1 MRKERKHFTPEEKV
15 AILRRHL
22 VDKVP
27 VSELCEEL
35 GLRPTMFYRWQK
47 ELFENGAAAFQSQGR
62 PHRQV
67 EEKQKRIEFLEKKV
81 QTKDEVLAE
90 LMAEHIALKKSLGGT
105 LTGIWVPQDV
115 RDLVVDFV
123 RRWSEKAEIGVGR
136 FIPWLGVTASKFYD
150 WRQRYGCVNEH
161 NGWVPRDFW
170 LEPWEK
176 EAIIEFHLKNPLEGY
191 RRLTFMMLDADVVAV
206 SPASV
211 WRVLKQAGLLSRWK
225 SKPSRKGTGFEQ
237 PLQPHQHWHIDISY
251 INLSGT
257 FYYLCSILDGF
268 SRFLVHWDLR
278 ESMRETDV
286 EVILQRA
293 KEKYLEAKP
302 RIISDN
308 GPQFIAR
315 DFKEFIRISGMTHVR
330 TSPYYPQSNGK
341 IERWHKSLKGEC
353 IRPGTPLSLEDARRL
368 VEGYV
373 EHYNNVRLNSA
384 IGYITPK
391 DMLAGHQQEI
401 QAERDRKLDAAKEQR
416 KNRRQGAA

>member
-1 MRKERKHFTPEEKV
+1 
-15 AILRRHL
+15 
-22 VDKVP
+22 VP
-27 VSELCEEL
+27 
-35 GLRPTMFYRWQK
+35 
-47 ELFENGAAAFQSQGR
+47 
-62 PHRQV
+62 H
-67 EEKQKRIEFLEKKV
+67 
-81 QTKDEVLAE
+81 
-90 LMAEHIALKKSLGGT
+90 
-105 LTGIWVPQDV
+105 DV

-136 FIPWLGVTASKFYD
+136 FIPWLGVTA
-150 WRQRYGCVNEH
+150 
-161 NGWVPRDFW
+161 
-170 LEPWEK
+170 
-176 EAIIEFHLKNPLEGY
+176 
-191 RRLTFMMLDADVVAV
+191 
-206 SPASV
+206 
-211 WRVLKQAGLLSRWK
+211 
-225 SKPSRKGTGFEQ
+225 
-237 PLQPHQHWHIDISY
+237 
-251 INLSGT
+251 
-257 FYYLCSILDGF
+257 
-268 SRFLVHWDLR
+268 
-278 ESMRETDV
+278 
-286 EVILQRA
+286 
-293 KEKYLEAKP
+293 KEKYPEAKP